1 MPALDPE
8 LEEYR
13 NLMLPPEEY
22 EGGFNFKTIL
32 GICFI
37 TFIMMPSSIYLG
49 LMVGQSMGPAAVW
62 VTIIL
67 FSDIARR
74 SFKPL
79 RKQEIYMLYYVAA
92 SLVGMAGGTALSGG
106 PFAGLIWNQYFRHS
120 VAAQSMGISEA
131 IPNWVAPAADSQA
144 LLQRTFL
151 HGDWATP
158 ILLLLIGGVLGRLSW
173 VTAGYSLF
181 RLTSDVE
188 KLPFPMA
195 PIAASGATALAE
207 SGRESWRWRTFS
219 IGAMIGVAF
228 GTIYV
233 FIPALSGA
241 LLGTPIVIIPIP
253 FVDLTTRTETF
264 LPAASTGLALDL
276 GGVIMGMVLPFS
288 IIIGRAVAAMVH
300 MFLNPILYKLGV
312 LNLWR
317 PGLDTI
323 RTEYMN
329 SIDFWLSFGIGTSFA
344 VAFIGFGHVLKAVRK
359 ARAERTPEARRSW
372 AEVPSGRGD
381 FSVKLALVIFTLC
394 TLGYVILCIWL
405 VREKGGGTAWGLVP
419 FFFFFG
425 FVYTPLIS
433 YVNAR
438 LVGLAG
444 QHLGFP
450 MIREATFILSG
461 YQGAAIWFAPFP
473 IQNYGGTAQRFREIE
488 LTGTKFTSIIK
499 AECFMFPVVLIA
511 SFIFWSYI
519 WGSGPKIPS
528 SAYPFANLMWYR
540 AALSRALWISS
551 TVTGGESILFRAIS
565 FPRILYGLCFGI
577 SAYFILGAL
586 SMPTLLFYGFVA
598 GMATLPHYVVPQLVG
613 ALLSRYYFIPR
624 FGRKPWRRAVPVLM
638 AGYLCGMGL
647 IGMGGVA
654 IALLSAAVRPKPW

>member
-1 MPALDPE
+1 MAGPDAE

-13 NLMLPPEEY
+13 QLMLPPEEY
-22 EGGFNFKTIL
+22 EDGFNTKTIL
-32 GICFI
+32 GIFFI
-37 TFIMMPSSIYLG
+37 TFIMLPSSIYLG
-49 LMVGQSMGPAAVW
+49 LMVGASMGPAAVW

-79 RKQEIYMLYYVAA
+79 KKQEIYMLYYVAA
-92 SLVGMAGGTALSGG
+92 SLAGMAGGTALAGG

-120 VAAQSMGISEA
+120 VAAGSMGISEA
-131 IPNWVAPAADSQA
+131 IPNWVAPVANSPA
-144 LLQRTFL
+144 LLDRTFL
-151 HGDWATP
+151 HADWGLP
-158 ILLLLIGGVLGRLSW
+158 ILLLVVGGILGRLSW
-173 VTAGYSLF
+173 ITAGYSLF

-207 SGRESWRWRTFS
+207 TGREGWRWRTFS
-219 IGAMIGVAF
+219 IGAMIGVTF
-228 GTIYV
+228 GIIYI

-241 LLGTPIVIIPIP
+241 VLGTPIVIIPIP
-253 FVDLTTRTETF
+253 WVDLTTRTETI
-264 LPAASTGLALDL
+264 LPAAATGIAFNL
-276 GGVIMGMVLPFS
+276 GSVILGMVLPFS
-288 IIIGRAVAAMVH
+288 IVIGRFMAAMVH
-300 MFLNPILYKLGV
+300 MFLNPVLYKVGV
-312 LNLWR
+312 LNLWH
-317 PGLDTI
+317 PGLNTI
-323 RTEYMN
+323 MTEFLN
-329 SIDFWLSFGIGTSFA
+329 GIDFWLSFGIGTSFA
-344 VAFIGFGHVLKAVRK
+344 VAFIGFGHVIKAVRK
-359 ARAERTPEARRSW
+359 ARAERGSAEGGSW
-372 AEVPSGRGD
+372 AEVPPGRGD
-381 FSVKLALVIFTLC
+381 FSVKLALVIFALC
-394 TLGYVILCIWL
+394 TLGYIGLCLWL
-405 VREKGGGTAWGLVP
+405 VGATGYLVF

-461 YQGAAIWFAPFP
+461 YKGAAIWFAPFP
-473 IQNYGGTAQRFREIE
+473 MRNYGGTAQRFREIE

-499 AECFMFPVVLIA
+499 AEIFMFPVVLLA

-528 SAYPFANLMWYR
+528 NAYPFANMMWDR
-540 AALSRALWISS
+540 AALRRALWISS
-551 TVTGGESILFRAIS
+551 TVTGGESFLYRAIS
-565 FPRILYGLCFGI
+565 FPRIFYGLGFGL
-577 SAYFILGAL
+577 SAYFILSAFN
-586 SMPTLLFYGFVA
+586 MPTLLLYGFIA
-598 GMATLPHYVVPQLVG
+598 GMATLPHFIIPELIG
-613 ALLSRYYFIPR
+613 ALLGRYYFLPR
-624 FGRKPWRRAVPVLM
+624 FGRKAWRRATPVLM
-638 AGYLCGMGL
+638 AGFACGMGL

>member
-1 MPALDPE
+1 MAAAPDAE

-13 NLMLPPEEY
+13 QLMLPPDEY
-22 EGGFNFKTIL
+22 RRGFNGKTIL
-32 GICFI
+32 GVFFI
-37 TFIMMPSSIYLG
+37 TFIMLPSSIYLG
-49 LMVGQSMGPAAVW
+49 LMVGASMGPAAVW

-79 RKQEIYMLYYVAA
+79 SKQEIYMLYYVAS
-92 SLVGMAGGTALSGG
+92 SLAGMAGGAALAGG

-120 VAAQSMGISEA
+120 IAAQSMGISAA
-131 IPNWVAPAADSQA
+131 IPDWVAPAANSPA
-144 LLQRTFL
+144 LLERTFL
-151 HGDWATP
+151 HKDWLLP
-158 ILLLLIGGVLGRLSW
+158 ILLLVVGGVLGRLSW
-173 VTAGYSLF
+173 ITAGYSLF

-219 IGAMIGVAF
+219 IGAMIGVTF
-228 GTIYV
+228 GIVYI

-241 LLGTPIVIIPIP
+241 VLGTPIVIIPIP
-253 FVDLTTRTETF
+253 WVDLTTRTELI
-264 LPAASTGLALDL
+264 LPAAATGIAFNL
-276 GGVIMGMVLPFS
+276 GSVLLGMVLPFS
-288 IIIGRAVAAMVH
+288 VVIGRFMAAMVL
-300 MFLNPILYKLGV
+300 MFGNPILYKVGV
-312 LNLWR
+312 LNLWH

-323 RTEYMN
+323 MTEFLN
-329 SIDFWLSFGIGTSFA
+329 GIDFWLSFGIGTSFA
-344 VAFIGFGHVLKAVRK
+344 VAFIGFGHVIKAVRK
-359 ARAERTPEARRSW
+359 ARAKRGSTERRSW
-372 AEVPSGRGD
+372 AEVPPGRGD
-381 FSVKLALVIFTLC
+381 FSVKLALVIFALC
-394 TLGYVILCIWL
+394 TLSYIGLCIWL
-405 VREKGGGTAWGLVP
+405 VGATGYLVF

-444 QHLGFP
+444 QHIGFP
-450 MIREATFILSG
+450 MVRQATFILSG

-473 IQNYGGTAQRFREIE
+473 MRNYGGTAQRFREIE

-499 AECFMFPVVLIA
+499 AEAFMFPVVLVA
-511 SFIFWSYI
+511 SFLFWNYI
-519 WGSGPKIPS
+519 WSSGPKIPS
-528 SAYPFANLMWYR
+528 NAYPYANKMWYR
-540 AALSRALWISS
+540 AALSQAIWISS
-551 TVTGGESILFRAIS
+551 TVTGGESILYRAIS
-565 FPRILYGLCFGI
+565 FPRIFYGLAFGL
-577 SAYFILGAL
+577 SAYFILSAL
-586 SMPTLLFYGFVA
+586 SMPILLLYGFIA
-598 GMATLPHYVVPQLVG
+598 GMGTLPHFIIPELIG
-613 ALLSRYYFIPR
+613 ALLGKYYFAPR

-654 IALLSAAVRPKPW
+654 IALLSAAVKPKPW

>member
-1 MPALDPE
+1 MAASDAE

-13 NLMLPPEEY
+13 QLMLPPDEY
-22 EGGFNFKTIL
+22 EGGFNIKTIM
-32 GICFI
+32 GILFI
-37 TFIMMPSSIYLG
+37 TFIMLPSSIYLG
-49 LMVGQSMGPAAVW
+49 LMVGASMGPAAVW

-79 RKQEIYMLYYVAA
+79 TTQAIYMLYYVAA
-92 SLVGMAGGTALSGG
+92 SLAGMAGGTALAGG

-120 VAAQSMGISEA
+120 VAAGSMGISAA
-131 IPNWVAPAADSQA
+131 IPNWVAPAADSPA
-144 LLQRTFL
+144 LLERTFL
-151 HGDWATP
+151 HKDWALP
-158 ILLLLIGGVLGRLSW
+158 ILLLLVGGVLGRLSW
-173 VTAGYSLF
+173 ITAGYSLF

-219 IGAMIGVAF
+219 IGAMIGVTF
-228 GTIYV
+228 GVIYV

-241 LLGTPIVIIPIP
+241 VLGTPIVIIPIP
-253 FVDLTTRTETF
+253 WVDLTTRTETI
-264 LPAASTGLALDL
+264 LPAAATGIAFNL
-276 GGVIMGMVLPFS
+276 GSVILGMVLPFS
-288 IIIGRAVAAMVH
+288 IVIGRFMAAMVH
-300 MFLNPILYKLGV
+300 MFLNPILYKVGV
-312 LNLWR
+312 LNLWH
-317 PGLDTI
+317 PGLNTI
-323 RTEYMN
+323 MTEFLN
-329 SIDFWLSFGIGTSFA
+329 GIDFWLSFGIGTSFA
-344 VAFIGFGHVLKAVRK
+344 VAFIGFGHVIKAVRK
-359 ARAERTPEARRSW
+359 ARAERGSTEGASW
-372 AEVPSGRGD
+372 AEVPPGRGD
-381 FSVKLALVIFTLC
+381 FSVKLALVIFALC
-394 TLGYVILCIWL
+394 TLGYIGLCVWRVGATGYL
-405 VREKGGGTAWGLVP
+405 VL
-419 FFFFFG
+419 FFIFFG

-444 QHLGFP
+444 QHIGFP

-473 IQNYGGTAQRFREIE
+473 MRNYGGTAQRFREIE

-499 AECFMFPVVLIA
+499 AEVFMFPIVLLA

-528 SAYPFANLMWYR
+528 NAYPFANMMWHR
-540 AALSRALWISS
+540 AALRRALWISS
-551 TVTGGESILFRAIS
+551 TVTGGESFLFRAIS
-565 FPRILYGLCFGI
+565 FRRMFYGLGFGL
-577 SAYFILGAL
+577 SAYFILGVL
-586 SMPTLLFYGFVA
+586 NMPTLLLYGFIA
-598 GMATLPHYVVPQLVG
+598 GMGTLPHFIIPEFIG
-613 ALLSRYYFIPR
+613 ALLGRYYFLPR
-624 FGRKPWRRAVPVLM
+624 FGRKAWRRATPVLM
-638 AGYLCGMGL
+638 AGFACGMGL